1 MLSVFHKLCEQ
12 LRTKTYE
19 GPDADKKLGNYY
31 LFLLVEEAMTLD
43 PEKLAAIKRE
53 QLMILEA
60 SEAKGIAEAVPVAL
74 ARLEYKLA
82 NIGE

>member
-1 MLSVFHKLCEQ
+1 MI
-12 LRTKTYE
+12 
-19 GPDADKKLGNYY
+19 KKLAIFITAIVIATATATSVVAAD
-31 LFLLVEEAMTLD
+31 LFSNHNVSVGAKGGMTLSKVKD
-43 PEKLAAIKRE
+43 E

-82 NIGE
+82 NVGE

>member
-1 MLSVFHKLCEQ
+1 MNIAICDDSIKDCDRVK
-12 LRTKTYE
+12 
-19 GPDADKKLGNYY
+19 GI
-31 LFLLVEEAMTLD
+31 LVKEATTLD
-43 PEKLAAIKRE
+43 PDVLSKVKGE

-60 SEAKGIAEAVPVAL
+60 SEAKGLAEAVPVAL